1 MGGGR
6 REAEQTRDTQS
17 KTRTPHKV
25 VGKYCKTLTL
35 YIIILYTHAL
45 LFCTSEVLPKFSTY
59 IVELLAHEIHTCMC
73 IGAKDLSS
81 NSKQVSQ
88 PWEPISRLHFPA
100 I

>member
-1 MGGGR
+1 MLCYF
-6 REAEQTRDTQS
+6 A
-17 KTRTPHKV
+17 P
-25 VGKYCKTLTL
+25 
-35 YIIILYTHAL
+35 
-45 LFCTSEVLPKFSTY
+45 PKSYPNQY
-59 IVELLAHEIHTCMC
+59 IVELLAHEIQTSMC